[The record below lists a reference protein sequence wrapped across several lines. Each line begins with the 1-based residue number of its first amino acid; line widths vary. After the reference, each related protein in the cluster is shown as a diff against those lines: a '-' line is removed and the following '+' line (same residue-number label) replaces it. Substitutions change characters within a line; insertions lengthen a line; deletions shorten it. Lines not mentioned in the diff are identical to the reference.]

1 MQIRLVD
8 QQVTAVPFLSAPPQE
23 EAPNLPVVQTQE
35 EPATATTS
43 PTGPA
48 IETARLSKSYGDRVA
63 VRGLDLV
70 VERGEIFGFLGHNGA
85 GKTTTINMLT
95 TLLPPSG
102 GSARLFGHDTVR
114 DSFAARAQFGYLPE
128 NVFFYDNLSAFENLL
143 YLARLSAVPDPRT
156 RVVEVLDYLDFLG
169 HKDTRVGEFSKGM
182 RQRVG
187 LAQAI
192 LHRPRLLFL
201 DEPTSGLDP
210 LGVRQLRALILRLNE
225 VDGMTIFMNTH
236 LLSEVSRTCTSIG
249 VLNHGDLI
257 FHDTFEGTLARFPD
271 EESLEEIYRRV
282 DEVGGADRAH

>member
-1 MQIRLVD
+1 M
-8 QQVTAVPFLSAPPQE
+8 
-23 EAPNLPVVQTQE
+23 QTQE
-35 EPATATTS
+35 GQATATTS

-48 IETARLSKSYGDRVA
+48 IETAQLSKSYGDRVA

-143 YLARLSAVPDPRT
+143 YLARLSGVPDPRT

-249 VLNHGDLI
+249 VLNHGDLT

-282 DEVGGADRAH
+282 DEAGGADRAH